1 VSIETQFNPPELPN
15 QAAATME
22 RLGQV
27 TGSQPVRFGSVNEAT
42 AGLVERLFRAPE
54 RWGWEY
60 VESAPIAEY
69 PHLDQYPQWVEPLP
83 PDLRGLEQLHAIAK
97 AKLPKRLARAGGV
110 ALLGLISMAGSE
122 GVGLVFLLIG
132 AAIGGFAIYQ
142 VSEPRSRMR
151 QAQEEANQRRNAVY
165 ATYLDVKSRWDERI
179 AQHNA
184 AERRRVE
191 TEPLLFPLAPAGF
204 ASRFDVFGGTATGW
218 ASLLATMGSSVL
230 AAGNTVLVLDLSGQS
245 VTGPLADLTR
255 KVGAS
260 VQTAGVPAAL
270 EMPWLLGDLT
280 PRELADVLAEAMDSL
295 RSKNDNVD
303 LGAMD
308 AELIHTVAKRIE
320 QPLTFERLA
329 AGICVLRSTYD
340 PDEDRSLSAVEVQ
353 RLTERVDLV
362 DKSERVRDEL
372 RFVEA
377 QLKILS
383 DSERHTGDASSVDAS
398 SLWPSSGLAIVRSDE
413 RNPRRKGFVDRV
425 LFQAV
430 AHHLVT
436 TRVSARD
443 PILIVAGADELGRA
457 GLEAM
462 ARNAYKARVRLV
474 YLFEHLRDDA
484 ADLLGGGDSVALLMR
499 LGNGREAAT
508 AAEYIGRGF
517 TFQLSQLSRQVGT
530 TVTHGTSSSETET
543 EGGSDT
549 STVGGSSTRNWGG
562 SSTRNW
568 GGSSSNSWSG
578 GRGGGP
584 GGSSSRSWGTS
595 FTDTWSEAVTKSWS
609 TSWQKGQSFS
619 EGRSETDGAVLQR
632 SYEFTVE
639 PTQIQTLDP
648 TTFLLVDSGP
658 RGRRVTMG
666 DCFPGSVFVPRSSL
680 NPR

>member
-1 VSIETQFNPPELPN
+1 MSIETQFNPPELPN

-27 TGSQPVRFGSVNEAT
+27 TGRQPVRFGSTNEAT

-60 VESAPIAEY
+60 VEPAPIAEY

-83 PDLRGLEQLHAIAK
+83 PDLRELERLHAIAK
-97 AKLPKRLARAGGV
+97 AKLPKRMAWAGGV

-122 GVGLVFLLIG
+122 GAGLMFLLIG

-218 ASLLATMGSSVL
+218 ASLLATMGSSVI

-320 QPLTFERLA
+320 QPLTFARLA
-329 AGICVLRSTYD
+329 AGIRVLRSTYD
-340 PDEDRSLSAVEVQ
+340 PDEDGSLSAAEVQ
-353 RLTERVDLV
+353 RLTERVDLI

-377 QLKILS
+377 QLEILS
-383 DSERHTGDASSVDAS
+383 DSERQTGDASSVDAS
-398 SLWPSSGLAIVRSDE
+398 SLWPSTGLAIVRSNE

-430 AHHLVT
+430 AHHLSS
-436 TRVSARD
+436 TRVNAQD

-457 GLEAM
+457 ALEAM
-462 ARNAYKARVRLV
+462 TRNAYKARVRLV
-474 YLFEHLRDDA
+474 YVFEHLRDDA

-517 TFQLSQLSRQVGT
+517 TFQLSQLSRQAGT
-530 TVTHGTSSSETET
+530 TVTHGTSDSVTDT

-549 STVGGSSTRNWGG
+549 RTVGGSSTRNWGG
-562 SSTRNW
+562 SSSDSW
-568 GGSSSNSWSG
+568 GG
-578 GRGGGP
+578 GRGGDL
-584 GGSSSRSWGTS
+584 GGSSSRSWGRS

-639 PTQIQTLDP
+639 PTQIQTLNP